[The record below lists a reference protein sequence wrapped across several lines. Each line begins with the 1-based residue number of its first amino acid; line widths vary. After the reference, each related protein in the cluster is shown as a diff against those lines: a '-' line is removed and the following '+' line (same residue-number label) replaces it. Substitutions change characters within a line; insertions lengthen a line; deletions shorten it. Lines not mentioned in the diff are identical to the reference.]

1 MATLILSAIGASL
14 GGALGAGF
22 LGVAGAAVGQAAGA
36 AIGRSIDQKLL
47 GVGSGA
53 VEVGRVDRFRL
64 MGAGE
69 GTAIPRVWGRFRVGG
84 QVIWASRFK
93 EDSRRKSSGKGGGSR
108 ATVTTFSYS
117 VSLAIALCEGPIRS
131 VGRIWADGNEIA
143 VSSLSMR
150 VYEGSEDQLPDPLI
164 EAIEGSNQGCA
175 YRGIAYVVIENLD
188 LGRFGNRVPQFS
200 FEVVRSAVAEQREPT
215 LADSVRAIA
224 LIPGTGEYALATST
238 VRLEGAP
245 GASRPVNVHTAEGV
259 SDMKVALNQLEHEL
273 PKVQAVSL
281 VVSWFGDDLRC
292 NSCAIRPKVEQRV
305 VDGRNMPWQAGGLV
319 RGSAEVLSTLAGS
332 SVYGG
337 TPCDQSVMEAISAIR
352 ATGREVMF
360 YPFIL
365 MEILAGNAK
374 TDPWAPEQEQ
384 PQLPW
389 RGRVTLDVAP
399 GIAGSPDR
407 TPDAAAQVAE
417 FFGSAGLSD
426 FQIVSGRIL
435 YTGPTEWSYRRF
447 ILHYAHL
454 CALAGG
460 VDAFCIGS
468 ELRGLTRIRDD
479 LDRFPAV
486 AELIRLSDDVRAI
499 LGAGTRIGYAAD
511 WSEYANYS
519 TDGNLYFNLDPLWAH
534 ENVDFIG
541 IDNYLPLSDWREGE
555 QNLDQP
561 WGSCANSDYLAAN
574 IAGGEWFDWYYD
586 SEEGAAG
593 QRRLPISDDL
603 YGEHWVFRTKDIR
616 GWWEN
621 MHFERIGAE
630 RHATSWSP
638 GAKPIWFTEYGCPA
652 VVCGTNQP
660 NAFVDPKSSE
670 SILPRGSNGMR
681 DDFIQMRYFGV
692 LSEYWGNPEN
702 NPISSI
708 YGRPMVDMTH
718 AFAWA
723 WDARPFPVF
732 PTMGEVWS
740 DWANYELG
748 HWLNGRS
755 TSENVAN
762 IIRELS
768 GEVNRYLDDSDLGV
782 VVRGYGLDRLTTARS
797 AIQPLALAF
806 GFDVIERDG
815 VVTLRRRGADILT
828 EIGAGTQAV
837 EQELGGLIEQGLSAA
852 DPDARAL
859 IVGYLRDQGSFEA
872 ATAQSLQ
879 STAATGGTSQTELPL
894 LLTAQEAR
902 AIVERWHSEA
912 GLGRETVK
920 LALPL
925 SHSGIGP
932 GDVLGIQGKR
942 YRADRVER
950 ANQLLVEGVRTDR
963 AAYQAV
969 PGLPELQ
976 PALAPLA
983 AAEPESVFLDL
994 PLIRGDEV
1002 PIAPHV
1008 AVTADPWPGPV
1019 AVWDAAGEDGFDL
1032 NTLVSASA
1040 IIGRTRSILSSAQ
1053 VGLPDRGAPLRVV
1066 FGVGQLSSASW
1077 DAVLSGANFAAIG
1090 SGAAG
1095 GWEIFQFSEAVLVGP
1110 DEYELSLR
1118 LRGQFGTDCEMPSEW
1133 PVGSLV
1139 VLLDG
1144 ALRQIELAP
1153 NQRGLLRT
1161 YKLGVAALGYAS
1173 SDAETRVEAFAGIG
1187 LRPYSVSH
1195 LRVRPEASGGMAVAW
1210 VRRTRVDGDSWDGL
1224 EVPLGEDREWY
1235 LVRVYA
1241 NDEVIREIQVDEPAW
1256 VYPASSLSSD
1266 RMAGR
1271 LTVRV
1276 AQGSDRFGPG
1286 PFRSVDI
1293 PD

>member
-1 MATLILSAIGASL
+1 M
-14 GGALGAGF
+14 
-22 LGVAGAAVGQAAGA
+22 
-36 AIGRSIDQKLL
+36 
-47 GVGSGA
+47 
-53 VEVGRVDRFRL
+53 
-64 MGAGE
+64 
-69 GTAIPRVWGRFRVGG
+69 
-84 QVIWASRFK
+84 
-93 EDSRRKSSGKGGGSR
+93 
-108 ATVTTFSYS
+108 
-117 VSLAIALCEGPIRS
+117 
-131 VGRIWADGNEIA
+131 
-143 VSSLSMR
+143 
-150 VYEGSEDQLPDPLI
+150 
-164 EAIEGSNQGCA
+164 
-175 YRGIAYVVIENLD
+175 
-188 LGRFGNRVPQFS
+188 
-200 FEVVRSAVAEQREPT
+200 
-215 LADSVRAIA
+215 
-224 LIPGTGEYALATST
+224 
-238 VRLEGAP
+238 
-245 GASRPVNVHTAEGV
+245 
-259 SDMKVALNQLEHEL
+259 
-273 PKVQAVSL
+273 
-281 VVSWFGDDLRC
+281 
-292 NSCAIRPKVEQRV
+292 
-305 VDGRNMPWQAGGLV
+305 
-319 RGSAEVLSTLAGS
+319 
-332 SVYGG
+332 
-337 TPCDQSVMEAISAIR
+337 
-352 ATGREVMF
+352 
-360 YPFIL
+360 
-365 MEILAGNAK
+365 
-374 TDPWAPEQEQ
+374 
-384 PQLPW
+384 
-389 RGRVTLDVAP
+389 
-399 GIAGSPDR
+399 
-407 TPDAAAQVAE
+407 
-417 FFGSAGLSD
+417 
-426 FQIVSGRIL
+426 
-435 YTGPTEWSYRRF
+435 
-447 ILHYAHL
+447 
-454 CALAGG
+454 
-460 VDAFCIGS
+460 
-468 ELRGLTRIRDD
+468 
-479 LDRFPAV
+479 
-486 AELIRLSDDVRAI
+486 
-499 LGAGTRIGYAAD
+499 
-511 WSEYANYS
+511 
-519 TDGNLYFNLDPLWAH
+519 
-534 ENVDFIG
+534 
-541 IDNYLPLSDWREGE
+541 
-555 QNLDQP
+555 
-561 WGSCANSDYLAAN
+561 
-574 IAGGEWFDWYYD
+574 
-586 SEEGAAG
+586 
-593 QRRLPISDDL
+593 
-603 YGEHWVFRTKDIR
+603 
-616 GWWEN
+616 
-621 MHFERIGAE
+621 
-630 RHATSWSP
+630 
-638 GAKPIWFTEYGCPA
+638 
-652 VVCGTNQP
+652 
-660 NAFVDPKSSE
+660 
-670 SILPRGSNGMR
+670 
-681 DDFIQMRYFGV
+681 
-692 LSEYWGNPEN
+692 
-702 NPISSI
+702 
-708 YGRPMVDMTH
+708 
-718 AFAWA
+718 
-723 WDARPFPVF
+723 
-732 PTMGEVWS
+732 
-740 DWANYELG
+740 
-748 HWLNGRS
+748 
-755 TSENVAN
+755 
-762 IIRELS
+762 
-768 GEVNRYLDDSDLGV
+768 
-782 VVRGYGLDRLTTARS
+782 TTARS

-859 IVGYLRDQGSFEA
+859 IVGYLRDQGSFEV

-976 PALAPLA
+976 PAFAPLA

-1053 VGLPDRGAPLRVV
+1053 VGLPDRGPPLRVV